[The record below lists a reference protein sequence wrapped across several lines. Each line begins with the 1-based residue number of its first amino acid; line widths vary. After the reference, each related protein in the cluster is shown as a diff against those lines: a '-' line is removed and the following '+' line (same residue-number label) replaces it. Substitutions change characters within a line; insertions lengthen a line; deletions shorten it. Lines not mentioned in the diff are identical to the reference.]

1 VNELFQSVTLS
12 RTAAPATA
20 GSPSITHS
28 TTKTRSV
35 PAATVHNYN
44 NYDRNGKGV
53 GIKQT
58 DFGVSAT
65 NLFVCSGVDFRKNK
79 NKDSKT
85 ASQKISE
92 CQRDHLTF
100 QAFLR

>member
-1 VNELFQSVTLS
+1 MNELFQSVTLS

-44 NYDRNGKGV
+44 NYDPPLTPKS
-53 GIKQT
+53 IKKKKVRFIET
-58 DFGVSAT
+58 EDFIYY
-65 NLFVCSGVDFRKNK
+65 DP
-79 NKDSKT
+79 D
-85 ASQKISE
+85 E
-92 CQRDHLTF
+92 PPRDLKK
-100 QAFLR
+100 